1 MSTEAYLKYLEN
13 IELSDSDKLLIIKQ
27 LQALSERLFDE
38 YYK

>member
-1 MSTEAYLKYLEN
+1 MSMEAYLKYLEN
-13 IELSDSDKLLIIKQ
+13 LELSDSDKLLIIEQ

>member
-1 MSTEAYLKYLEN
+1 MSMEAYLKYLEN
-13 IELSDSDKLLIIKQ
+13 LELSNSDKLLIIEQ

>member
-1 MSTEAYLKYLEN
+1 MSMEAYLKYLEN
-13 IELSDSDKLLIIKQ
+13 LELSDSDKLLLIKQ

>member
-1 MSTEAYLKYLEN
+1 MSMEAYLKYLEN
-13 IELSDSDKLLIIKQ
+13 LDLSDSDKLLIIKE

>member
-1 MSTEAYLKYLEN
+1 MSMEAYLKYLEN

-27 LQALSERLFDE
+27 LLELSEMLFDE

>member
-1 MSTEAYLKYLEN
+1 MSMEAYLKYLEN
-13 IELSDSDKLLIIKQ
+13 LELSDSDKLLIIKQ

>member
-1 MSTEAYLKYLEN
+1 MSVEAYLKYLEN

-27 LQALSERLFDE
+27 LQELSEMLFDE

>member
-1 MSTEAYLKYLEN
+1 MEAYLKYLEN
-13 IELSDSDKLLIIKQ
+13 LDLSDSDKLLIIKE

>member
-1 MSTEAYLKYLEN
+1 MSMEAYLKYLEN

-27 LQALSERLFDE
+27 LQELSEMLFDE

>member
-1 MSTEAYLKYLEN
+1 MEAYLKYLEN
-13 IELSDSDKLLIIKQ
+13 LELSDSDKLLLIKQ

>member
-1 MSTEAYLKYLEN
+1 MEVYLKYLEN
-13 IELSDSDKLLIIKQ
+13 LELSDSDKLLIIKQ

>member
-1 MSTEAYLKYLEN
+1 MEAYLKYLGN
-13 IELSDSDKLLIIKQ
+13 LELSDSDKLLIIKQ

>member
-1 MSTEAYLKYLEN
+1 MSMEKYMNYLEN
-13 IELSDSDKLLIIKQ
+13 LELSDSDKLLIIKQ

>member
-1 MSTEAYLKYLEN
+1 MEAYLKYLEN

-27 LQALSERLFDE
+27 LLELSEMLFDE

>member
-1 MSTEAYLKYLEN
+1 MSMEAYLKYLEN

-27 LQALSERLFDE
+27 LQELSEKLFDE